1 MVDKESWRKGAV
13 QCAGAARELL
23 ADVLVAAQDAENAAS
38 TDEAR
43 RYAERL
49 TEGLASAASAL
60 FAVHQEKVIEYA
72 EVRARMRTAHA
83 SLKLA
88 AELLEAKQGTNPL
101 LGDGHRDRVARA
113 LALVFA
119 AGGGS
124 SASTPPPRRSST
136 SLRAVHAPSDPG
148 VRDKPATSVSSP
160 AIELGAIEDARLEEL
175 GIDEPESSRRPPP
188 SSVSSPHI
196 QAVEVDAAQLDL
208 PEDELALLSDRT
220 GSSPGAAAGSDEPVV
235 TRAQP
240 AFAAA
245 VATTED
251 GARAG
256 AALAPDSDRR
266 GSDRVVLEVEVGF
279 VSESNF
285 YAGLSMD
292 VSTGGLFVATWQ
304 AHPVGT
310 HVLLSFVL
318 PGGKTVTTPGV
329 VRWVRA
335 AGDDDAPPGMGV
347 AFSGLGPDE
356 LSSVEAFCKRRQPM
370 YYDAD

>member
-13 QCAGAARELL
+13 QCAGGARELL
-23 ADVLVAAQDAENAAS
+23 TDVLVAAQDAENAAS

-43 RYAERL
+43 RQAERL
-49 TEGLASAASAL
+49 TEELASAASAL
-60 FAVHQEKVIEYA
+60 FAVHQEKVVEYA

-88 AELLEAKQGTNPL
+88 ADLLEAMQGTNPL

-113 LALVFA
+113 LALIFA

-124 SASTPPPRRSST
+124 TASTPPPRRSST
-136 SLRAVHAPSDPG
+136 SLRMVHASSDSG
-148 VRDKPATSVSSP
+148 ARDKPATSVSSP
-160 AIELGAIEDARLEEL
+160 AIELGAIEEARLEDL
-175 GIDEPESSRRPPP
+175 GIDDPESSRRPPP
-188 SSVSSPHI
+188 SSVSSPQI

-208 PEDELALLSDRT
+208 TEDELALWNDRPE
-220 GSSPGAAAGSDEPVV
+220 SSPKAAAEPDEAVV
-235 TRAQP
+235 MRAQP
-240 AFAAA
+240 TAAAA
-245 VATTED
+245 VVTQE
-251 GARAG
+251 GGVRAE
-256 AALAPDSDRR
+256 AASAPDSDRR

-310 HVLLSFVL
+310 RVLLSFVL

-347 AFSGLGPDE
+347 AFSGLSPDD
-356 LSSVEAFCKRRQPM
+356 LSSIEAFCKRRQPM